1 LRQNK
6 LKLLYE
12 ATVKR
17 LQTLLQN
24 TRDEYRRR
32 AFATRNVILHPEE
45 NSFSIIQVSQLPQT
59 LTADQCETSLVES
72 LTLITIGLTSC
83 QETKADVETYV

>member
-12 ATVKR
+12 AKVKG

-24 TRDEYRRR
+24 TRDEYRRK
-32 AFATRNVILHPEE
+32 AFATMNIILKPEE
-45 NSFSIIQVSQLPQT
+45 NSFSIIQVSK
-59 LTADQCETSLVES
+59 LTHTVIADNCEKSLIES

-83 QETKADVETYV
+83 QETKADVETYL